1 MTRHLSLCDVGLVFE
16 RDRSVSMHY
25 RNMLRPT
32 HTPPS
37 SSSSMPLHIVAACHI
52 AKERNSYCR
61 RESPRAEDT
70 VTR

>member
-1 MTRHLSLCDVGLVFE
+1 
-16 RDRSVSMHY
+16 MHY